1 MITQNIQHW
10 SIAKCCRWLFQLKSV
25 FIYRNHCQRINN
37 MEFYDIFFALFCH
50 TTQRLPDSRGHKF
63 SQSSI
68 RSLYITRWNNIAY
81 RRKDRAKKKKITKM
95 QHEHVLSNIAIG
107 STGFGSCSNGMAF
120 RWTHFF
126 SRRFNFL
133 GKIDVRLPSCPILKM
148 KTKQWLECYS
158 KHWIREKKRREKHFK
173 THIIRKIRQL
183 SCILLHYFAQE

>member
-81 RRKDRAKKKKITKM
+81 RRKDRAKKKKK
-95 QHEHVLSNIAIG
+95 LRK
-107 STGFGSCSNGMAF
+107 CSM
-120 RWTHFF
+120 
-126 SRRFNFL
+126 SMC
-133 GKIDVRLPSCPILKM
+133 CPILQSAQRVSDHVQMEWHFDEHIFFLGVSIFWVKLM
-148 KTKQWLECYS
+148 FACHLVRFWKWKQNSGLNA
-158 KHWIREKKRREKHFK
+158 
-173 THIIRKIRQL
+173 TQNTG
-183 SCILLHYFAQE
+183 